1 MARPA
6 ASEETRIRR
15 LRDALS
21 RAKSENMI
29 GETIGQGPMCDL
41 LGTNPATLRSWL
53 DDEEVSASGAFIRG
67 GQGVNYLFNP
77 IATIWVLIRYFERL
91 RDQKVAENSRIR
103 EMVAGDKLAEA
114 PPEMTVRD
122 VRDAMRLNLDLIAA
136 EKEQGLLVDA
146 AASRATFQEL
156 ALSMRDTLLSAPQRL
171 DPENAW
177 KPEFREKFD
186 NALADCLVLLR
197 ADGREALIDDAILP
211 GSADGEG
218 EVPRKRRAPRKPKK
232 AGTRRA

>member
-41 LGTNPATLRSWL
+41 LGTNPATLRGWL
-53 DDEEVSASGAFIRG
+53 DDDEVSASGAFVRG
-67 GQGVNYLFNP
+67 GQGVNYSFNP

-91 RDQKVAENSRIR
+91 RDQKIAENARIR

-146 AASRATFQEL
+146 TQSRAVIQDLVL
-156 ALSMRDTLLSAPQRL
+156 AMRDTLLSAPQRL
-171 DPENAW
+171 DPENGW
-177 KPEFREKFD
+177 EPKFREDFD

-218 EVPRKRRAPRKPKK
+218 DGPRKRKAARKPKGSR
-232 AGTRRA
+232 ARRA